1 MIKAGIDKASRSSP
15 GKDEAAFV
23 RETFKWVL
31 IGAFTIFI
39 LTTIL
44 TTTGLAASL
53 GQDEDILFF
62 LRIASLV
69 AAIALTIGLMLT

>member
-1 MIKAGIDKASRSSP
+1 MK
-15 GKDEAAFV
+15 
-23 RETFKWVL
+23 ETFKWVL
-31 IGAFTIFI
+31 IGAFIIFI

-69 AAIALTIGLMLT
+69 AAIASSIGLMLT

>member
-1 MIKAGIDKASRSSP
+1 VK
-15 GKDEAAFV
+15 
-23 RETFKWVL
+23 ETFKWVL
-31 IGAFTIFI
+31 IGAFIIFI

-44 TTTGLAASL
+44 TTTGLAVSL

-69 AAIALTIGLMLT
+69 AAIASTIGLMLT

>member
-1 MIKAGIDKASRSSP
+1 MK
-15 GKDEAAFV
+15 
-23 RETFKWVL
+23 ETFKWVL

-39 LTTIL
+39 ITTIL

-62 LRIASLV
+62 LNRITCSSDRIDHRADADV
-69 AAIALTIGLMLT
+69 IF

>member
-1 MIKAGIDKASRSSP
+1 MK
-15 GKDEAAFV
+15 
-23 RETFKWVL
+23 ETFKWVL
-31 IGAFTIFI
+31 IGAFIIFI

-44 TTTGLAASL
+44 TTTGLAVSL

-69 AAIALTIGLMLT
+69 AAIASTIGLMLT